1 MHLACAPH
9 LFDLISAIG
18 SYSLAKF
25 AMNLLC
31 AFRLPFGPVGGA
43 GTKILRRFLP
53 LSAGAEASPG
63 VYAPAVIVYT
73 VEGEQIDPAVLRDG
87 SWQHPKRPADPLDLQ
102 KHFGRKKTD
111 PTEPP
116 ADLGRTGASA
126 ASKSKSRPPQLP
138 RRKPMP
144 RLPEEHYKILL
155 RPKCLVNLTNIGLVA
170 LLEAIYTTSKV
181 DQAQAE
187 QVEQVRVHPIKNTI
201 TISTPDKARANAYRA
216 LGLLRSEEYSI
227 DMPVSAYVP
236 APDDSI
242 RGLVYKAYTN
252 ETDHDINKE
261 ISRKNPQLPIVSAR
275 RLGNSR
281 HFVITLAGKDLP
293 SSIRYCCFNLKVYP
307 FKDRPEACFNCRKLG
322 HRTDVC
328 PQPRPPTPRCRRCG
342 EQHSPPPEGEKPTCV
357 PLCVV
362 CHGCNTRR
370 SRELDKTISGGHNSQ
385 HDEPAKNVAWGSGK
399 PHHRESTV
407 PQAAAPLEAPSEQKP
422 RNARVL
428 THTREECSGFKT
440 SQAVREEGSQARHQQ
455 SKPQQQQQDPQLREL
470 AEQIKFPKQQLAAAN
485 DKIRQLE
492 KQAMS

>member
-1 MHLACAPH
+1 MFRDFRLSPRRARTHLACAPH
-9 LFDLISAIG
+9 LFDLISATG

-25 AMNLLC
+25 AKDLLC
-31 AFRLPFGPVGGA
+31 AFRLPFGTVGGA

-63 VYAPAVIVYT
+63 VYAPAVMVYT

-144 RLPEEHYKILL
+144 RLPDEDYKIVL
-155 RPKCLVNLTNIGLVA
+155 RPKCPVNLTNIGLVA
-170 LLEAIYTTSKV
+170 LLEAIYTTTKV

-187 QVEQVRVHPIKNTI
+187 QADQVRVHPIKNTI

-216 LGLLRSEEYSI
+216 LGLLRSEEYSV

-236 APDDSI
+236 APGDSI
-242 RGLVYKAYTN
+242 RGL
-252 ETDHDINKE
+252 
-261 ISRKNPQLPIVSAR
+261 
-275 RLGNSR
+275 
-281 HFVITLAGKDLP
+281 
-293 SSIRYCCFNLKVYP
+293 
-307 FKDRPEACFNCRKLG
+307 
-322 HRTDVC
+322 
-328 PQPRPPTPRCRRCG
+328 
-342 EQHSPPPEGEKPTCV
+342 
-357 PLCVV
+357 
-362 CHGCNTRR
+362 

-385 HDEPAKNVAWGSGK
+385 HGEPAKHVAWGSGK

-407 PQAAAPLEAPSEQKP
+407 PQVAAPLETPSEQKP
-422 RNARVL
+422 RNARIL
-428 THTREECSGFKT
+428 THTREERSGFKT

-455 SKPQQQQQDPQLREL
+455 SKPQQQQQDPQFEAAFQLVLQPYCMRGQEVKLNGKSLTLLTAGL
-470 AEQIKFPKQQLAAAN
+470 ALLKSLAQLAQPSRSTA
-485 DKIRQLE
+485 LCC
-492 KQAMS
+492 S